1 MHELSIALRVIE
13 IAREEAARSGAEK
26 ITGVELEVGELSGVM
41 IDALEFA
48 FSSVK
53 EEKGLENLRVD
64 VHIIPAAA
72 RCRECGKCYE
82 VKQFY
87 ETCPVCGGM
96 NPELVKGREL
106 KVKSVTVEQPDA
118 EKGSLKR
125 E

>member
-26 ITGVELEVGELSGVM
+26 ITGVEIEVGELSGVM

-48 FSSVK
+48 FSSVR

-64 VHIIPAAA
+64 IHIIPAMA
-72 RCRECGKCYE
+72 RCRECGKYYK
-82 VKQFY
+82 VKLFY
-87 ETCPVCGGM
+87 ETCPVCGRM

-106 KVKSVTVEQPDA
+106 KVKSVTVEQPDT
-118 EKGSLKR
+118 EKSSL
-125 E
+125 